1 MGMSQLKIENGEAL
15 VVASKESRLEVNGD
29 KTKYMVTSQDQRTGQ
44 SHNIKTDNSSFERVE
59 EFKYLGTTLMYQNFI
74 QKEIKSLLSF
84 SAKSRLLV
92 GYQKI

>member
-1 MGMSQLKIENGEAL
+1 
-15 VVASKESRLEVNGD
+15 
-29 KTKYMVTSQDQRTGQ
+29 
-44 SHNIKTDNSSFERVE
+44 VE